1 VPSIMRES
9 EDPRIQKTKIL
20 LFASLAEALE
30 EKDFVHITVK
40 DICETANVNRSTFYR
55 HYEDKLDLLR
65 RGSEELFDK
74 IILDSGVDK
83 LIDAPPIDRVRL
95 IFLEIER
102 SRDLL
107 KPFFLKN
114 ADSFMGNKLKEEAYL
129 FFLDKRIKLLELD
142 ENEARGITTLICSA
156 FIGIVKDWVMDE
168 TSWSLDEVTSIYE
181 RFIIKGVSGFSE
193 KV

>member
-1 VPSIMRES
+1 MRES